1 MIVAEKFFE
10 RVQCVRGIFY
20 LQCVNVLVTEEFAS
34 LKLDGN
40 RNTWHQNKW
49 NKSFEP
55 LNNPSKMNK

>member
-1 MIVAEKFFE
+1 MRNKIFNSTKKNWMIVAEKFFE

-40 RNTWHQNKW
+40 RNT
-49 NKSFEP
+49 
-55 LNNPSKMNK
+55 